1 MSVLVSDTSV
11 LIDLERGALL
21 ESAFRLASGFAVP
34 DLLYEREIK
43 PYNGAQLIALGLR
56 VEELEPEAVTRAQQY
71 RHGCPA
77 LTTADSFALALAQA
91 RAWTLLT
98 GDGPL
103 RALAATERVDC
114 HGLLWLLDQMEQ
126 DALASLRQLY
136 EGLGLIVAHQRTRLP
151 ADEVRAR
158 LTRYG
163 AALGLS
169 P

>member
-1 MSVLVSDTSV
+1 MSVLVSDSSV

-21 ESAFRLASGFAVP
+21 ESAFRLPSGFVVP
-34 DLLYEREIK
+34 DVLYERELK

-56 VEELEPEAVTRAQQY
+56 VEGLGPDAVTCAQQY
-71 RHGCPA
+71 RRGCPA
-77 LTTADSFALALAQA
+77 LTTADSFSLALALA

-98 GDGPL
+98 GDGAL

-126 DALASLRQLY
+126 EAVASIRQLH
-136 EGLGLIVAHQRTRLP
+136 EGLGIIVAHQRTRLP
-151 ADEVRAR
+151 SDEVRAR
-158 LTRYG
+158 LSRYET
-163 AALGLS
+163 ALGVG